1 MDDAI
6 QHYLLVYNRL
16 SGLLEDL
23 REFGLDSAGAL
34 EAYAAAEEDFRDSEW
49 MQVVLIGSDSL
60 DTVRITHPNYFA
72 PAGNRSKYF
81 AGL

>member
-23 REFGLDSAGAL
+23 REFGMDSVGTL
-34 EAYAAAEEDFRDSEW
+34 EVYAATEEDHRDSEW
-49 MQVVLIGSDSL
+49 MQFVLIGSDSL

-72 PAGNRSKYF
+72 PAGNGSKYF
-81 AGL
+81 AGP

>member
-1 MDDAI
+1 M
-6 QHYLLVYNRL
+6 
-16 SGLLEDL
+16 
-23 REFGLDSAGAL
+23 DSAGAV
-34 EAYAAAEEDFRDSEW
+34 EAYAAAEEDHRDSEW

>member
-6 QHYLLVYNRL
+6 QQYLLVYNRV
-16 SGLLEDL
+16 SGLIEDL
-23 REFGLDSAGAL
+23 REFGMDLAGAL
-34 EAYAAAEEDFRDSEW
+34 EAYAAIEENHRDSEW

>member
-1 MDDAI
+1 MDYAI
-6 QHYLLVYNRL
+6 QHYLLVYNRH

-23 REFGLDSAGAL
+23 REFGMDSAGAL

>member
-23 REFGLDSAGAL
+23 REFGMDSVGTL
-34 EAYAAAEEDFRDSEW
+34 EVYAATEEDHRDSEW
-49 MQVVLIGSDSL
+49 MQFVLIGSDSL

-72 PAGNRSKYF
+72 PAGNGSKYF

>member
-1 MDDAI
+1 MDEAI

-23 REFGLDSAGAL
+23 REFGMDSVGTL
-34 EAYAAAEEDFRDSEW
+34 EVYAATEEDHRDSEW
-49 MQVVLIGSDSL
+49 MQFVLIGSDSL

-72 PAGNRSKYF
+72 PAGNGSKYF

>member
-6 QHYLLVYNRL
+6 QQYLLVYNRV
-16 SGLLEDL
+16 SGLIEDL
-23 REFGLDSAGAL
+23 REFGMDLAGAL
-34 EAYAAAEEDFRDSEW
+34 EAYAAIEEDHRDSEW

>member
-1 MDDAI
+1 MDEAI

-23 REFGLDSAGAL
+23 REFGMDSVGTL
-34 EAYAAAEEDFRDSEW
+34 EVYAATEEDHRDSEW
-49 MQVVLIGSDSL
+49 MQFVLIGSDSL

-72 PAGNRSKYF
+72 PAGNGSKYF
-81 AGL
+81 AGP